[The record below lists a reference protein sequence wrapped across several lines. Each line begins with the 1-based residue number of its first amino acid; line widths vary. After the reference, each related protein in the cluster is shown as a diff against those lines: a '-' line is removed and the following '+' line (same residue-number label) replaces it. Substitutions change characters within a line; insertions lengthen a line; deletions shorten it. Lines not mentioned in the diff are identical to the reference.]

1 MRPTDH
7 DAKALLEDIRQASE
21 SYPVAALADQFSD
34 RPGWKTLIAQDKVN
48 QWADDTGTRYV
59 EEGSQ
64 Q

>member
-1 MRPTDH
+1 MKRTDH
-7 DAKALLEDIRQASE
+7 DAKALLEEIRQAS
-21 SYPVAALADQFSD
+21 PLARADQFSD

-59 EEGSQ
+59 EEGRQ